1 MRIFVTGAT
10 GVIGRRVVP
19 MLVAAGHHVTA
30 MVHSPKKSAALAKAG
45 AVPAQVDMFDPAALR
60 NAMAGHDAVI
70 NLATHLPTG
79 FKMFLPGAWAE
90 NDRIRRDGAANLV
103 NAALAAG
110 VSRLIQESFAPV
122 YPDRGAEWIDEATT
136 IAPVRYNRTVADAEA
151 SASRFTSRGGIGTI
165 LRFGGFYGPDA
176 WQVRDMIGYVRRGW
190 APMPGSADAYI
201 SSVSHDDAA
210 SAVVAALGAQAGAYN
225 VVDDEPMTHR
235 RYFDALAEALGV
247 ASPRLPPRWLTFLFG
262 SVGEMLAR
270 SQRISNRKL
279 RAECGWAPQYRSMRE
294 GWRAVLA
301 TQPA

>member
-30 MVHSPKKSAALAKAG
+30 MVHSPAKSAALAKSG
-45 AVPAQVDMFDPAALR
+45 ASPVQADLFDPVSLR
-60 NAMAGHDAVI
+60 KAMAGHHAAI

-79 FKMFLPGAWAE
+79 FGMFLPGAWSE

-103 NAALAAG
+103 NAALAEG

-122 YPDRGAEWIDEATT
+122 YPDRGSEWIDEATP

-151 SASRFTSRGGIGTI
+151 SAARFTSRGGIGTI
-165 LRFGGFYGPDA
+165 LRFGGLYGPDA
-176 WQVRDMIGYVRRGW
+176 WQTRDMIRYARRGW

-225 VVDDEPMTHR
+225 VMDDEPMTHR
-235 RYFDALAEALGV
+235 GYVDALAEALGV
-247 ASPRLPPRWLTFLFG
+247 ASPRLPPPWLTFLFG

-270 SQRISNRKL
+270 SLRISNRKL
-279 RAECGWAPQYRSMRE
+279 RAECGWAPQYRSVRE

-301 TQPA
+301 QPA